1 MERTMGDDRPT
12 AEQMPPAGGEPP
24 PDDGGWR
31 RRTSRY
37 LFESPWY
44 KLRQDELTLP
54 GGQQITYTLVE
65 HPGYTMVV
73 PLRDDGHVLMERVYR
88 HTLQQVTLEC
98 PSGGMDGEPPE
109 TAARRELEEETGYL
123 ADHWLHLGRFF
134 GSSGISDEHYHLYLA
149 TGLREEGRM
158 ARECTEQMDLEWVP
172 LEQLRAAV
180 LGGQLRDGP
189 SALGILLAWERLRAQ
204 EKLV

>member
-1 MERTMGDDRPT
+1 MSSEPRDR
-12 AEQMPPAGGEPP
+12 APAGPSRPEA
-24 PDDGGWR
+24 DDGGWR
-31 RRTSRY
+31 RRASRY

-54 GGQQITYTLVE
+54 GGQEITYTLVE

-73 PLRDDGHVLMERVYR
+73 PCREDGHVLMERVYR

-123 ADHWLHLGRFF
+123 ADHWEHLGRFF

-149 TGLREEGRM
+149 TGLRQEGRM
-158 ARECTEQMDLEWVP
+158 ARECTEQMELEWVP
-172 LEQLRAAV
+172 LEDLRRAV
-180 LGGQLRDGP
+180 LGGELRDGP
-189 SALGILLAWERLRAQ
+189 SALGVLLAWERLRSQ
-204 EKLV
+204 GQLR